1 MPIAR
6 LDRLHKLGD
15 RLLLI
20 TLGAEFT
27 DKSKV
32 HPEML
37 GKVYFLSNP
46 TAYGIF
52 LNHNTLS

>member
-1 MPIAR
+1 
-6 LDRLHKLGD
+6 
-15 RLLLI
+15 
-20 TLGAEFT
+20 
-27 DKSKV
+27 
-32 HPEML
+32 ML